1 MTPRILVGTPP
12 ISDAQKQP
20 MPALGRHRKQWVR
33 EMSSKNQELVVV
45 TGASS
50 GIGRAT
56 AQRLAADGFHV
67 LAGVRR
73 QEDGDKIRAR
83 NIEPVIV
90 DITKGDTL
98 TALAERIA
106 SDPQHRT
113 LRAVVNN
120 AGIAVNAPVEMAPL
134 DEWRRQFEVGV
145 IGQIA
150 VIQALTPA
158 LLKSGGRV
166 VNIGSLGGKIAMPG
180 FGPYSAAKFAMEA
193 VNDSLRREMEPFGLK
208 IIIIT
213 PGGVST
219 GLSAHGIATA
229 NRLASLMTPD
239 QHKRHDR
246 LFDAVVG
253 QAEAWAKDGIKP
265 EVAAAVVSRAIHDRK
280 PRTRYT
286 AGPDAALLTRMLRF
300 LPDRMLDGMLR
311 SQMKL
316 Q

>member
-1 MTPRILVGTPP
+1 
-12 ISDAQKQP
+12 
-20 MPALGRHRKQWVR
+20 
-33 EMSSKNQELVVV
+33 V

-73 QEDGDKIRAR
+73 EEDADRTAAA

-90 DITKGDTL
+90 DITNVDTL
-98 TALAERIA
+98 AALAERIA
-106 SDPQHRT
+106 GDPARRP
-113 LRAVVNN
+113 LRAIVNN

-134 DEWRRQFEVGV
+134 DEWRRQIEVGV

-158 LLKSGGRV
+158 LLESGGRI

-193 VNDSLRREMEPFGLK
+193 VNDSLRREMDVFGLK
-208 IIIIT
+208 VVMIT

-219 GLSAHGIATA
+219 GMSARGIATA
-229 NRLASLMTPD
+229 TQLAALMTPA

-246 LFDAVVG
+246 LFDGVVA
-253 QAEAWAKDGIKP
+253 QAEDWAKNGISP
-265 EVAAAVVSRAIHDRK
+265 EKVAAVVSRAISDRRPK
-280 PRTRYT
+280 VRYT
-286 AGPDAALLTRMLRF
+286 AGPDAALLTRLVRLM
-300 LPDRMLDGMLR
+300 PESMLDGILR
-311 SQMKL
+311 RQMKL
-316 Q
+316 D